1 MVMQESSQNNAVGI
15 SIILDRSFHGNF
27 DLDGLAPTIVKFSTA
42 AAKNPTRLPDAVAV
56 LLRGNREVLRGFTD
70 EEVGLRIVLLTR
82 LIANLDQIASLEAS
96 PRHAN

>member
-1 MVMQESSQNNAVGI
+1 
-15 SIILDRSFHGNF
+15 
-27 DLDGLAPTIVKFSTA
+27 
-42 AAKNPTRLPDAVAV
+42 

-96 PRHAN
+96 PRHANF